1 MDRVQR
7 RRRARRADR
16 LLCRSWFP
24 TSGVPRAGTGPG
36 ALPETLWRAGAAAPA
51 QAFRL
56 SARDRPMNRSSAV
69 EILAVPGIPLVRK
82 DDDLVALIGEGLA
95 RGGIVPRG
103 GDVFVLT
110 QKIVS
115 KAEGRMVD
123 LATVE
128 PSTEALELARNVQK
142 DPRLVE
148 LILSESVRVVR
159 ARPGIVIVEHRLGFV
174 MANAG
179 IDQSNVASPDDPQ
192 RALLLPIDPDGSAAI
207 LRKRLSEQFGVP
219 VALII
224 SDSFG
229 RAWRRGTCGV
239 AIGAAG
245 LPSLMDLRGS
255 PDLFGRELQ
264 VSITGYADEI
274 AASASLVMGQGA
286 EGQPVVVVR
295 GLTWHGSDNAASEL
309 VRPAAEDM
317 FR

>member
-1 MDRVQR
+1 MK
-7 RRRARRADR
+7 
-16 LLCRSWFP
+16 P
-24 TSGVPRAGTGPG
+24 
-36 ALPETLWRAGAAAPA
+36 
-51 QAFRL
+51 
-56 SARDRPMNRSSAV
+56 SSAV
-69 EILAVPGIPLVRK
+69 EILAVPGIPLVREGA
-82 DDDLVALIGEGLA
+82 DLAALIGDGLK
-95 RGGIVPRG
+95 RGGVVPRG
-103 GDVFVLT
+103 GDVFVLA

-128 PSTEALELARNVQK
+128 PSVAAIELAGKVQK

-148 LILSESVRVVR
+148 LILSESARVVR
-159 ARPGIVIVEHRLGFV
+159 ARPGLLIVEHRLGFV

-192 RALLLPIDPDGSAAI
+192 QALLLPVDPDASAAR
-207 LRKRLSEQFGVP
+207 LRTCLSERFGAA
-219 VALII
+219 VAVII
-224 SDSFG
+224 NDSFG

-255 PDLFGRELQ
+255 PDLFGRTLQ
-264 VSITGYADEI
+264 VSITGHADEI
-274 AASASLVMGQGA
+274 AAAASLVMGQGA

-295 GLTWHGSDNAASEL
+295 GLTWRGPDNAASEL
-309 VRPAAEDM
+309 VRPAAEDL

>member
-1 MDRVQR
+1 
-7 RRRARRADR
+7 
-16 LLCRSWFP
+16 
-24 TSGVPRAGTGPG
+24 
-36 ALPETLWRAGAAAPA
+36 
-51 QAFRL
+51 
-56 SARDRPMNRSSAV
+56 MNRNSTV

-82 DDDLVALIGEGLA
+82 NDDLVALIGEGLA

-128 PSTEALELARNVQK
+128 PSAEAIELAGKVQK

-159 ARPGIVIVEHRLGFV
+159 ATPGIV

-179 IDQSNVASPDDPQ
+179 IDLSNVTSPDDPQ
-192 RALLLPIDPDGSAAI
+192 RALLLPVDPDGSAAI
-207 LRKRLSEQFGVP
+207 LRRRLSLRFGTS
-219 VALII
+219 VAVII
-224 SDSFG
+224 NDSFG
-229 RAWRRGTCGV
+229 RAWRRGTCSV

-255 PDLFGRELQ
+255 PDLFGRKLQ
-264 VSITGYADEI
+264 VSITGHADEI
-274 AASASLVMGQGA
+274 AAAASLVMGQGA
-286 EGQPVVVVR
+286 EGQPVVIVR
-295 GLTWHGSDNAASEL
+295 GLTWYGPDNAASEL

>member
-1 MDRVQR
+1 MDCVQR
-7 RRRARRADR
+7 CRRARGADR
-16 LLCRSWFP
+16 LLCRSRFRA
-24 TSGVPRAGTGPG
+24 SGVPRAGTGPG
-36 ALPETLWRAGAAAPA
+36 PIPKTLQRARAAAAA

-56 SARDRPMNRSSAV
+56 SMRDRPMKRSNAV
-69 EILAVPGIPLVRK
+69 EILDVPGIPLVRK

-95 RGGIVPRG
+95 RGGIMPRD
-103 GDVFVLT
+103 GDVLVLT

-123 LATVE
+123 LAAVE
-128 PSTEALELARNVQK
+128 PSTEAIELAGKVQK

-159 ARPGIVIVEHRLGFV
+159 ARPGVLIVEHRLGFV

-192 RALLLPIDPDGSAAI
+192 RALLLPVDPDGSATI
-207 LRKRLSEQFGVP
+207 LRERLSLKFGVP
-219 VALII
+219 VAVII

-245 LPSLMDLRGS
+245 LPSLMDMRGS

-264 VSITGYADEI
+264 VSITGHADEI
-274 AASASLVMGQGA
+274 AAAASLVMGQGA
-286 EGQPVVVVR
+286 EGQPVGIVR
-295 GLTWHGSDNAASEL
+295 GLTWRGPDNGASEL